1 MLKNLWL
8 TFLIEKSMYF
18 IMHLQLRLGLKSKKS
33 RVLQFNQSQWL
44 IPDVDF
50 NTQRRME
57 VEKMETNMEKRCA

>member
-1 MLKNLWL
+1 
-8 TFLIEKSMYF
+8 
-18 IMHLQLRLGLKSKKS
+18 MHLQLRLGLKSKKS
-33 RVLQFNQSQWL
+33 HVLQFNQSQWL